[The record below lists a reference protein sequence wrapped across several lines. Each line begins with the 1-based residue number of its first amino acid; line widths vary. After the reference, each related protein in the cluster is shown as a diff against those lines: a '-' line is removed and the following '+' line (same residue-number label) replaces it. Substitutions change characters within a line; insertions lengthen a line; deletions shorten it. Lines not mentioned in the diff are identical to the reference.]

1 MKNPWIV
8 IGVIALVLF
17 GGSIWFG
24 SNAAK
29 QNNEG
34 VVVKSHIKGSTEA
47 KVTLVEF
54 SDLQC
59 PACASFQPFVKDL
72 TDQYGDKLSFE
83 YKHFPLPIHP
93 FAIQAAV
100 AAEAAGQQDKFFEF
114 HDKLFEN
121 QTTWSNSA
129 TPQVF
134 FMQYAEEL
142 ELDMDKF
149 KRHMRSSVL
158 KDNVE
163 AQFTEGKNAGVTGT
177 PTFFLNGEKMDF
189 KTYEEFITQITS
201 LVDPEIA
208 KFLQENGLAPST
220 TPTQAEPEV
229 KFGF

>member
-8 IGVIALVLF
+8 IAVIALVLF

-24 SNAAK
+24 SNAAT

-34 VVVKSHIKGSTEA
+34 VIAKTHIKGNPEA
-47 KVTLVEF
+47 TVKLVEY

-72 TDQYGDKLSFE
+72 VEQYGESLSFE

-100 AAEAAGQQDKFFEF
+100 AAEAAGQQDKFFEY
-114 HDKLFEN
+114 HDLLFVN
-121 QTTWSNSA
+121 QAVWSKSA

-134 FMQYAEEL
+134 FMKYAEEL

-149 KRHMRSSVL
+149 KRHMRSSVI
-158 KDNVE
+158 KDKVE
-163 AQFTEGKNAGVTGT
+163 TQFKEGQDRGVTGT
-177 PTFFLNGEKMDF
+177 PTFFLNDEKMVF
-189 KTYEEFITQITS
+189 GTYEEFITQITS
-201 LVDPEIA
+201 LVDPEVA

-220 TPTQAEPEV
+220 TPSKAAEV
-229 KFGF
+229 KFGL

>member
-34 VVVKSHIKGSTEA
+34 IVIKSHVKGNPDA
-47 KVTLVEF
+47 AVKLVEY

-59 PACASFQPFVKDL
+59 PACAAFQPFVKDL
-72 TDQYGDKLSFE
+72 VDQYGDKLSFE
-83 YKHFPLPIHP
+83 YKHFPLPMHP
-93 FAIQAAV
+93 YAIQAAV

-121 QTTWSNSA
+121 QNTWSKSG
-129 TPQVF
+129 TPQAF
-134 FMQYAEEL
+134 FLQYAEEL

-149 KRHMRSSVL
+149 KRHMRSSAL
-158 KDNVE
+158 KDQVQ
-163 AQFTEGKNAGVTGT
+163 AQFAEGKDKGISGT
-177 PTFFLNGEKMDF
+177 PSFFLNDEKMNFD
-189 KTYEEFITQITS
+189 TYEEFITQITS
-201 LVDPEIA
+201 VIDPEVA

-220 TPTQAEPEV
+220 TTTTAAPEV
-229 KFGF
+229 KFGL